1 MRRKEE
7 KDWGGDKEWENM
19 IGGREIYGWRLKRI
33 REKFEKGEE
42 LKWGKEEGRKN
53 EFSLKLSAERGGIG
67 YTKKEVGK
75 KRKEKAFWCLEE
87 S

>member
-33 REKFEKGEE
+33 REKFEK
-42 LKWGKEEGRKN
+42 
-53 EFSLKLSAERGGIG
+53 RGGV
-67 YTKKEVGK
+67 EVGK
-75 KRKEKAFWCLEE
+75 RGGKEK
-87 S
+87 